1 MGGPDVPSGSQGR
14 EGHAEGENGRI
25 RNQYSNINGQE
36 IKANGQSAGAG
47 ASSPKN
53 RTAQSEGGSR
63 RFGSGEVFETFAVAD
78 IAGPTQRSNPSD
90 SSKSSSSGYARAG
103 KAKTPLSLAPNMPQN
118 ENGKPLVVPVAVQ
131 REEHFQQ
138 LLQQGK
144 LRHGSIIKRQRS
156 SPVTENA
163 GEKKPTYRLR
173 EQEGLQEF
181 WVFIVHGLKIK
192 VWEQKCPPL
201 IKQLSRVKW
210 KVYVTQYRGH
220 ASKLAHRA
228 CKKGATMIA
237 AVGGDGTLNEV
248 VHGVMGS
255 RVVDDDGVP
264 VPTLTV
270 LPLGSSNEF
279 HFSMGWDPDNF
290 EDGMWRI
297 GHQGKTALLDVG
309 KVSCMG
315 PDGPVTRHFINI
327 GSVGLS
333 GKVAEKVDKLK
344 WFGAK
349 LKYKV
354 GGMLFGT
361 TFKSRNLLA
370 SFDDGEWESIKKVDI
385 IACCNGGV
393 FGGGLCISNRSTPFD
408 GVMDAVVLFHAWS
421 PFTKL
426 RLMREMSK
434 SAKLDEKYFKSREC
448 RKLDLTFAT
457 KQSLVSSKNE
467 GRKKVPRG
475 SSAVDLEDSSDD
487 EYDAEEEI
495 QASEVSMNQMSVQRE
510 ESAHSLPTA
519 SETGRSDVESN
530 GSVTREGKKQSKP
543 SYGPYPLEVDGEVI
557 GSLPASFSILPKAIK
572 FRVH

>member
-1 MGGPDVPSGSQGR
+1 MGGPGDPSGSQGG
-14 EGHAEGENGRI
+14 EGHKEVENGRVENNHSDVNASII
-25 RNQYSNINGQE
+25 RTDGQSD
-36 IKANGQSAGAG
+36 ANGATSAKDRISQPGV
-47 ASSPKN
+47 
-53 RTAQSEGGSR
+53 GSR

-78 IAGPTQRSNPSD
+78 VGAPAQRSNPSD
-90 SSKSSSSGYARAG
+90 SSKSSSSGHARAG
-103 KAKTPLSLAPNMPQN
+103 RAKTPQSLAPAKQN

-156 SPVTENA
+156 SPITENA

-173 EQEGLQEF
+173 EQEGLQEL

-201 IKQLSRVKW
+201 IRQLSRVKW
-210 KVYVTQYRGH
+210 KVYATQYRGH
-220 ASKLAHRA
+220 ASKLAYRA

-248 VHGVMGS
+248 VNGVMRS
-255 RVVDDDGVP
+255 HVVDNDGIP

-270 LPLGSSNEF
+270 LPLGSSNDF
-279 HFSMGWDPDNF
+279 HLSMGWDPDNF

-297 GHQGKTALLDVG
+297 GHQGKTALVDVG

-315 PDGPVTRHFINI
+315 PEGPVTRHFINI
-327 GSVGLS
+327 SSIGLS
-333 GKVAEKVDKLK
+333 GKVAEKVDRFK

-354 GGMLFGT
+354 GGMFIGAA
-361 TFKSRNLLA
+361 FKSRNLLA
-370 SFDDGEWESIKKVDI
+370 SFDDGEWENIKNVDLL
-385 IACCNGGV
+385 ACCNGSV
-393 FGGGLCISNRSTPFD
+393 FGGGLCLSNRSTPFD
-408 GVMDAVVLFHAWS
+408 GVMDAVLLLHTWS

-426 RLMREMSK
+426 RLIGEMSK

-448 RKLDLTFAT
+448 RKLDLTFASN
-457 KQSLVSSKNE
+457 QSQVSSKRE
-467 GRKKVPRG
+467 GKKKMPRG

-487 EYDAEEEI
+487 ESVVEEEI
-495 QASEVSMNQMSVQRE
+495 QASEVSMNEMSVQRE

-519 SETGRSDVESN
+519 SETGRSDAESN
-530 GSVTREGKKQSKP
+530 ASVTKERKKQSKP

-557 GSLPASFSILPKAIK
+557 GSLPASFSVLPKAIK
-572 FRVH
+572 FRVR